1 MPADAPHNLNDFL
14 RANGYN
20 TPDAMARARAVLE
33 AAGLTNPRKKAMASS
48 KLDAAKNAL
57 ASTLL
62 RVCGDECAALAR
74 SMRNERREPV
84 VTSGTTCEVCGG
96 SNNRRAAIA
105 CGMTLR
111 RNKVKHVLVVGG
123 TAPQQHELTALL
135 GGDGIE
141 LEFVDGTG
149 KSHSQ
154 RDAIANMRR
163 ADVVVIWGATPLRH
177 AVSNLYTDA
186 PLPGLR
192 VISVPRRGI
201 EALCGEVIRSFRD
214 TPLSTRR

>member
-1 MPADAPHNLNDFL
+1 LSATSSSDTHDISDFL
-14 RANGYN
+14 RAHGY
-20 TPDAMARARAVLE
+20 TTAGAQRRARAVLE
-33 AAGLTNPRKKAMASS
+33 AAGLTNPRKKGIAGY
-48 KLDAAKNAL
+48 KLDAAEKAL
-57 ASTLL
+57 ASALV

-74 SMRNERREPV
+74 AMGSERREPV
-84 VTSGTTCEVCGG
+84 VTSGVGCEVCGG

-105 CGMTLR
+105 CSLALR
-111 RNKVKHVLVVGG
+111 RNKVRHVLVVGG
-123 TAPQQHELTALL
+123 TAPQQHELRGLL
-135 GGDGIE
+135 DGDGLE

-192 VISVPRRGI
+192 VVTVPRRGI
-201 EALCGEVIRSFRD
+201 EALCGEVVRSYR
-214 TPLSTRR
+214 